1 MEQRTNDSREVSH
14 VCNACACATL
24 DIFYAVVRD
33 VLRGAVLVTA
43 DISAG
48 HQVHTFEVNSRVGP
62 LCFVVK
68 SPCDLNL
75 QIQTSSFIHII
86 TKLSAKLSWDTG
98 ILDGISD
105 ILVSW

>member
-1 MEQRTNDSREVSH
+1 M
-14 VCNACACATL
+14 
-24 DIFYAVVRD
+24 VRD

-68 SPCDLNL
+68 SARDLNHL
-75 QIQTSSFIHII
+75 TQSLTSSLIHII
-86 TKLSAKLSWDTG
+86 FKALCQPLLGYRHPGWVG
-98 ILDGISD
+98 YRRF
-105 ILVSW
+105 

>member
-1 MEQRTNDSREVSH
+1 MRVRDLRH
-14 VCNACACATL
+14 FLCR
-24 DIFYAVVRD
+24 VVRD

-68 SPCDLNL
+68 SSCDLNHL
-75 QIQTSSFIHII
+75 TQSLIHII
-86 TKLSAKLSWDTG
+86 TKVSANIFLDTG
-98 ILDGISD
+98 ILVGWD
-105 ILVSW
+105 L